1 MNCYLGLTVPEPTY
15 VPELFR
21 SGVEAALEEVRRL
34 APRYLSPSTP
44 CSVELQMTGQRKHS
58 YVGTIELRGPAG
70 ARRFYLK
77 TLRTHPNRL
86 TVKRTEL
93 EQEYAL
99 LEELELRFAPYPGL
113 QVVKPVR
120 CWPEF
125 ASMLMEEFPGETVE
139 RLLARAMSLPS
150 ARALSQAATVCRRV
164 GQWLALF
171 QAFTKPASPDSFDPA
186 EIVAYCARRL
196 RLLEEARKAGFAIVM
211 PPAILGQVERLA
223 GDIGS
228 EDLGAVGR
236 HNDFRPDNM
245 LTDGERVAVLD
256 FTGFTYG
263 PPLYDF
269 MKFTMK
275 LEDFARGIT
284 LRPRAVGRWQTA
296 FREGYG
302 SPVDLRS
309 PLARLLRVA
318 NSLDKMSEL
327 AGRHRTTTWSAVR
340 RRHVRHCRTRLEE
353 IGRVLAGGEV
363 R

>member
-1 MNCYLGLTVPEPTY
+1 MNYCPSPTVPEPTY
-15 VPELFR
+15 VPQPFR
-21 SGVEAALEEVRRL
+21 SAVEAALEEVRRL
-34 APRYLSPSTP
+34 APRYLFPSAP
-44 CSVELQMTGQRKHS
+44 CSAELRKVHERTHS

-77 TLRTHPNRL
+77 TLRTHPARL
-86 TVKRTEL
+86 VVKRTEL

-113 QVVKPVR
+113 EVVKPLR
-120 CWPEF
+120 CWPESY
-125 ASMLMEEFPGETVE
+125 SMLMEEFPGETVE
-139 RLLARAMSLPS
+139 RFLARAKGVFSP
-150 ARALSQAATVCRRV
+150 RALAGASAVCRRV

-196 RLLEEARKAGFAIVM
+196 RLLEEAGKTGFAVVM
-211 PPAILGQVERLA
+211 PREIMSQVEYLA
-223 GDIGS
+223 ADIDSG
-228 EDLGAVGR
+228 DLGAVGR

-245 LTDGERVAVLD
+245 LTDGDRVAVLD

-269 MKFTMK
+269 MKFQMK
-275 LEDFARGIT
+275 LEDFARGMT

-296 FREGYG
+296 FKEGYG
-302 SPVDLRS
+302 SPVDLGS

-327 AGRHRTTTWSAVR
+327 AVRHRAAAWSPVR
-340 RRHVRHCRTRLEE
+340 RRQMQHCRARLEE
-353 IGRVLAGGEV
+353 IGRVLAGRAV
-363 R
+363 Q